1 MRFSLFGIIIALV
14 FLYVGYKFGPSVF
27 PKVGL

>member
-1 MRFSLFGIIIALV
+1 MRFSLFGIIAMVII
-14 FLYVGYKFGPSVF
+14 LYVGYKWGNMVF